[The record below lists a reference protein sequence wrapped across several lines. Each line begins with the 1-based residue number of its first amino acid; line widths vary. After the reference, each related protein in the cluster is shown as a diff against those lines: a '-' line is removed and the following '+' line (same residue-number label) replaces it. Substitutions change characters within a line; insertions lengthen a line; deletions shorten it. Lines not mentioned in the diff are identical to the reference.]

1 MLKPTQT
8 VNQTTEKI
16 SRIDPILRLRDFL
29 QMTGLSRATAYR
41 MMALGL
47 LDRPIRIS
55 QRAVGWRLSTIQT
68 FLDSRPSSTGLSK
81 SKIYDDIK
89 KRLFLPPVA
98 TDLRARAWAEHEVD
112 SINRAYLA
120 GKSEAEIRS
129 VVADLIA
136 ARTSVVT
143 KGDL

>member
-1 MLKPTQT
+1 MPTKMMRVHAVT
-8 VNQTTEKI
+8 S
-16 SRIDPILRLRDFL
+16 SR
-29 QMTGLSRATAYR
+29 
-41 MMALGL
+41 
-47 LDRPIRIS
+47 
-55 QRAVGWRLSTIQT
+55 
-68 FLDSRPSSTGLSK
+68 GLSK

-89 KRLFLPPVA
+89 KGLFLPPVA
-98 TDLRARAWAEHEVD
+98 TDLREKSWAEHEVD